1 MTPPH
6 NRRSTDRGGLQPT
19 PQALAAAGIG
29 IWEMNLETRRL
40 TWTESLSALLN
51 RPDNELSG
59 SLSDSLRSVHPD
71 DAAALAQVVEGA
83 AGRGSGFTAEFRVPL
98 ADGGVRWLR
107 SVGHLLDDAAGRR
120 LLGVTTDISTQHSLE
135 TQLRQSQK
143 MEAIGRLAGG
153 VAHDFNNLLTAI
165 LGYAHFLVD
174 ELAESDQR
182 RDVEEIIK
190 AANRAAEL
198 TRQLLAFSRQQVAQT
213 RQLDVNATIRDIAHM
228 LRRLIGPHV
237 ELVTAQEGE
246 AYVRADRGQLE
257 QVIMNLA
264 VTARAAMPGGG
275 QLRIDTATVTVDA
288 GSPVGS
294 PPLEPG
300 TYVRL
305 GVSDTG
311 QGMTAE
317 TRARLFE
324 PSGTGR
330 DHSKSGLGLATVYA
344 IVTLSGGHI
353 DVASEPGRGTTFTV
367 HLPVDSREVPAPP
380 VPVEPARP
388 AAGSILLVED
398 EDAVRYLARIILERA
413 GYTVF
418 EAANA
423 PDAERVFT
431 ENEERVDAIVT
442 DVLMPGGK
450 GTDMVARLVG
460 RKPSLK
466 VVYMSGYTD
475 DAAFARDAMGQAAR
489 FVQKPFHAPELTRA
503 LAEVL
508 DA

>member
-1 MTPPH
+1 MVE
-6 NRRSTDRGGLQPT
+6 
-19 PQALAAAGIG
+19 AAAA
-29 IWEMNLETRRL
+29 
-40 TWTESLSALLN
+40 S
-51 RPDNELSG
+51 
-59 SLSDSLRSVHPD
+59 
-71 DAAALAQVVEGA
+71 
-83 AGRGSGFTAEFRVPL
+83 GSGFSAEFRVPL
-98 ADGGVRWLR
+98 PDGGVRWLR
-107 SVGHLLDDAAGRR
+107 SVGHFMDDAAGRR

-135 TQLRQSQK
+135 MQLRQSQK

-174 ELAESDQR
+174 ELANSDQR

-198 TRQLLAFSRQQVAQT
+198 TRQLLAFSRHQVAQT

-237 ELVTAQEGE
+237 ELVTVQAGE

-264 VTARAAMPGGG
+264 VTARGAMPAGG
-275 QLRIDTATVTVDA
+275 QLRIDTATVTIDA
-288 GSPVGS
+288 ASPIGS

-305 GVSDTG
+305 TVSDTG
-311 QGMTAE
+311 PGMTAE
-317 TRARLFE
+317 ATARLFE
-324 PSGTGR
+324 PLGAGR

-344 IVTLSGGHI
+344 IVTQSGGHI
-353 DVASEPGRGTTFTV
+353 AVASEPGHGTTFTV
-367 HLPVDSREVPAPP
+367 HLPVDSTDAPAPP
-380 VPVEPARP
+380 APIDPVRP
-388 AAGSILLVED
+388 ASASVLLVED

-413 GYTVF
+413 GYNVF

-431 ENEERVDAIVT
+431 ENEDRIQAVVT
-442 DVLMPGGK
+442 DVLMPGGR

-466 VVYMSGYTD
+466 VVYMSGYTG
-475 DAAFARDAMGQAAR
+475 DAALAREGMGPAAR
-489 FVQKPFHAPELTRA
+489 FVQKPFHAPELTGA